1 MIVDTRNRAD
11 DAALRFHEQLNLG
24 DYKGICEDGTEPF
37 RYPPNCEELF
47 TTLTTIHQKL
57 GNPISSTPKNL
68 TGKITASGL
77 FIIAQYESTFEKGS
91 AIETFT
97 WRDSRKRLETD
108 AYNIESDAL

>member
-37 RYPPNCEELF
+37 RYPPNCEGFL
-47 TTLTTIHQKL
+47 TTLTTIHKKL
-57 GNPISSTPKNL
+57 GNSISSTPKNL
-68 TGKITASGL
+68 TWKITAGGL